1 MNRAAGF
8 RHLDYMDHMVEAI
21 DLALGYVDGMDKATF
36 LDDRRTQQA
45 VIMNILVIGEAATR
59 MAEKYPEFAQQHSH
73 IPWGSMRGMRNRL
86 AHDYFDIDLDVV
98 WETLRKDLPDLRDG
112 LAKIVPP

>member
-45 VIMNILVIGEAATR
+45 VIMNI
-59 MAEKYPEFAQQHSH
+59 S
-73 IPWGSMRGMRNRL
+73 
-86 AHDYFDIDLDVV
+86 
-98 WETLRKDLPDLRDG
+98 
-112 LAKIVPP
+112 